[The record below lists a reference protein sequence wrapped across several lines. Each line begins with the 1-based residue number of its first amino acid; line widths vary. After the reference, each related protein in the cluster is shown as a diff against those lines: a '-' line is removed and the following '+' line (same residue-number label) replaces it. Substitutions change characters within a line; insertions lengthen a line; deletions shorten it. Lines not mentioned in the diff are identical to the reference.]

1 MGDNMFKK
9 LREIGISSIP
19 VAQDKKPKVA
29 WKEYQKRLPSIQ
41 ECESWD
47 SIKSDGIAV
56 VCGRISGNLEV
67 IDIDNK
73 FEMAEQIYEDIT
85 RKITAQRIDL
95 LDKLVFEKSKNN
107 GYHIIYRCNKI
118 EGNQKLAI
126 YEDLNSSEKATVI
139 ETRGEGGYC
148 IIYPSPG
155 YQKLQKNILKVE
167 EITEEER
174 EFLFELCKSYNK
186 VQDSDKKIEVSEQKN
201 EIKTNKNTDE
211 IDFLKWY
218 NEQDY
223 FIDVLRN
230 HGWSIEKEVNDEIYF
245 TRPGKNKGTSASFS
259 KKYVHFLYFHR
270 MQSLLK
276 IGNHTR
282 HLTFL

>member
-126 YEDLNSSEKATVI
+126 YEDLNSGEKATVI

-155 YQKLQKNILKVE
+155 YQQLQKNILKVE

-174 EFLFELCKSYNK
+174 DYLFELCGLWDNGR
-186 VQDSDKKIEVSEQKN
+186 DSSEK
-201 EIKTNKNTDE
+201 
-211 IDFLKWY
+211 
-218 NEQDY
+218 
-223 FIDVLRN
+223 
-230 HGWSIEKEVNDEIYF
+230 
-245 TRPGKNKGTSASFS
+245 
-259 KKYVHFLYFHR
+259 
-270 MQSLLK
+270 
-276 IGNHTR
+276 
-282 HLTFL
+282 